1 MPYFI
6 ASWLLLSVVLFVQQ
20 ASRFSDIFFSVNI
33 PSKLIWQLSFALI
46 PNVIAFTCPM
56 AALVG
61 VIIGLTKMQ
70 ADSELV
76 AIRAAGVG
84 NFAIAMPIVGLGI
97 ALSLFAFFVNLQ
109 GVPFAAGIVR
119 QVALRTAL
127 HKLESPIEPGV
138 FNAEVAGFTIYVREG
153 DLEKGTWKN
162 IFVFN
167 EDEKS
172 KTVRLITSSSGR
184 IDYSNENSEL
194 VLENAR
200 SSTFSGEGI
209 SEKFFSERI
218 GELRYAVKTR
228 RSELVDRLNRT
239 ELTPD
244 ELGLGQLSEYAKTRE
259 GRDRIEAEL
268 LWQRRILL
276 SVTPLIFCIF
286 GVALVLRYNRG
297 NRGFAV
303 FSALVSLIVYYL
315 LAFLGEQLA
324 RTGKLSVLAGGL
336 VPVIGAAA
344 AILWLVF
351 SGRIRKSS
359 SWPVVSRSDSILWKL
374 KRFRRTSSNNL
385 LDLTTGLRDFD
396 IIGNLVRYFLLSL
409 GFLSAVFLIFTA
421 FEMWRFAGTTEN
433 GVVLLLKYLFYLT
446 PFIYLQLAPSAVM
459 IAVLAT
465 FVVKSRQNEI
475 ITWTAAGQSV
485 YRLLLP
491 CLLAAGILGFVNWQ
505 IQERLAP
512 AANQIQDDLRT
523 LIRSRGASP
532 TRNIKLWSASG
543 RRIYAFEPQT
553 AASDNAN
560 ARATCPRACAV
571 QNLRI
576 YEFRAD
582 NEELQ
587 SVYRAPEAVWE
598 AGNIVFPSGL
608 ERLDL
613 TTDRITKTFA
623 DEGSLPEPQD
633 PFDSI
638 RGKPSHLDTQQIE
651 TRIRSS
657 ESEAERRNLGVSL
670 QRRYTTAF
678 LPIAIALFTAPF
690 ALSLS
695 RKGKAATVA
704 YAVGLWLLFM
714 GLSSVFEQLGLSGT
728 LPAIVAVWTPVLLF
742 SLIGILLLSKTR
754 T

>member
-1 MPYFI
+1 MRSGRTISRYLIGSVMPYFV

-84 NFAIAMPIVGLGI
+84 NFSIALPIVGLGV

-109 GVPFAAGIVR
+109 GVPFAAGIVL

-172 KTVRLITSSSGR
+172 KTVRLITSSSGG

-200 SSTFSGEGI
+200 SSTFSGEGAN
-209 SEKFFSERI
+209 ENFFSERI

-268 LWQRRILL
+268 LWQRRIML

-336 VPVIGAAA
+336 VPAIGAAA

-351 SGRIRKSS
+351 SARIKKSWS
-359 SWPVVSRSDSILWKL
+359 RPLISRSDSIFRKL
-374 KRFRRTSSNNL
+374 KRFRRTSSNSL

-396 IIGNLVRYFLLSL
+396 IISNLVRYFLLSL

-421 FEMWRFAGTTEN
+421 FEMWRFAGTTE
-433 GVVLLLKYLFYLT
+433 K
-446 PFIYLQLAPSAVM
+446 I
-459 IAVLAT
+459 
-465 FVVKSRQNEI
+465 
-475 ITWTAAGQSV
+475 
-485 YRLLLP
+485 
-491 CLLAAGILGFVNWQ
+491 
-505 IQERLAP
+505 
-512 AANQIQDDLRT
+512 
-523 LIRSRGASP
+523 
-532 TRNIKLWSASG
+532 G
-543 RRIYAFEPQT
+543 RAH
-553 AASDNAN
+553 
-560 ARATCPRACAV
+560 V
-571 QNLRI
+571 
-576 YEFRAD
+576 
-582 NEELQ
+582 
-587 SVYRAPEAVWE
+587 
-598 AGNIVFPSGL
+598 
-608 ERLDL
+608 
-613 TTDRITKTFA
+613 
-623 DEGSLPEPQD
+623 
-633 PFDSI
+633 
-638 RGKPSHLDTQQIE
+638 
-651 TRIRSS
+651 
-657 ESEAERRNLGVSL
+657 
-670 QRRYTTAF
+670 
-678 LPIAIALFTAPF
+678 
-690 ALSLS
+690 
-695 RKGKAATVA
+695 
-704 YAVGLWLLFM
+704 
-714 GLSSVFEQLGLSGT
+714 
-728 LPAIVAVWTPVLLF
+728 
-742 SLIGILLLSKTR
+742 
-754 T
+754 